1 MAKRILFLISII
13 ISVSLI
19 IILLLF
25 KLKTEEKPKEKTD
38 KEEVNIN
45 RSIDTLEEGM
55 EEKSLIQLGSDETY
69 ISSFSSDLNEDGL
82 LDEVIAVKKTLQ
94 PSIYLILA
102 VQKPDEESYKKVLEI
117 KTQVLLPNSLDIYT
131 IQLQHSLPVIVCTGI
146 GLNND
151 QTMSLYLVK
160 QTNNGSISYD
170 TIASLNADIQL
181 QLQDHRT
188 TTIGSLD
195 DYSLHA
201 YNFETNATLNQIH
214 SEYKWIATANRFIKI
229 NEEKIEG
236 NKIENPILKELRTGS
251 LEAYKNYLT
260 GVWYMPTTI
269 GDSLRYLYYDKRSD
283 NFIFHI
289 GNIEEIYVI
298 QNMFARR
305 FGFSIIADNSS
316 ISSIKRRIEI
326 DIKNVDEVQVKV
338 IENIAR
344 LKITTS
350 SNWDGLYRK
359 KKNVFTMPTVEEP
372 TSYLELKA
380 IFSNSTITWINENGF
395 LRTNDSTYI
404 LKYNE
409 KEEKGLFNL
418 ITFDDKN
425 IMQTKSEANKKSFYI
440 VEIIKEQNMKENV
453 EELSIKLTPINFM
466 LSKIEVI
473 NEKPII
479 FKELKE

>member
-1 MAKRILFLISII
+1 
-13 ISVSLI
+13 
-19 IILLLF
+19 
-25 KLKTEEKPKEKTD
+25 
-38 KEEVNIN
+38 
-45 RSIDTLEEGM
+45 
-55 EEKSLIQLGSDETY
+55 
-69 ISSFSSDLNEDGL
+69 
-82 LDEVIAVKKTLQ
+82 
-94 PSIYLILA
+94 
-102 VQKPDEESYKKVLEI
+102 
-117 KTQVLLPNSLDIYT
+117 
-131 IQLQHSLPVIVCTGI
+131 
-146 GLNND
+146 
-151 QTMSLYLVK
+151 
-160 QTNNGSISYD
+160 
-170 TIASLNADIQL
+170 
-181 QLQDHRT
+181 
-188 TTIGSLD
+188 
-195 DYSLHA
+195 
-201 YNFETNATLNQIH
+201 
-214 SEYKWIATANRFIKI
+214 
-229 NEEKIEG
+229 
-236 NKIENPILKELRTGS
+236 
-251 LEAYKNYLT
+251 
-260 GVWYMPTTI
+260 
-269 GDSLRYLYYDKRSD
+269 
-283 NFIFHI
+283 
-289 GNIEEIYVI
+289 
-298 QNMFARR
+298 MFARR

-326 DIKNVDEVQVKV
+326 DIKNIDEVQVKV

-359 KKNVFTMPTVEEP
+359 KKNVFSMPTVEEP
-372 TSYLELKA
+372 ISYLELKA

-395 LRTNDSTYI
+395 LRTNDSAYI